1 MTFNL
6 SQASLQPF
14 KSKKAAVFSLKLFNT
29 NETICFSK
37 LFRWTFAWVCLVSLQ
52 RELFSILYIA
62 IKSDQLAVASLFV
75 IRPLNFNIFI
85 LVILA
90 FFQPV
95 SYYKDLF
102 RDE

>member
-14 KSKKAAVFSLKLFNT
+14 KSKKLAVFSLKLFNT
-29 NETICFSK
+29 NETIWFSK
-37 LFRWTFAWVCLVSLQ
+37 LFRWAFAWVGLISLQ
-52 RELFSILYIA
+52 SGLFSILYIA
-62 IKSDQLAVASLFV
+62 IKSDQLTVASLFA
-75 IRPLNFNIFI
+75 IGPLDSNIFI

-95 SYYKDLF
+95 SYYKKSYKK
-102 RDE
+102 